1 MSNSLKPDESRE
13 QNPMQVPDTNPD
25 SVFSGLP
32 AELMKQLTPA
42 KTRMILLWLTGQYS
56 QKKIAGVIGVSENTI
71 RAWMLQPS
79 VQAVIQEIQNREF
92 ALMDSKIKS
101 MRYKALDTIDSLLDS
116 DMDNVRFS
124 AAKDILDRSGHK
136 PQQKIQVDKTVTSIE
151 QQLSN
156 LQNFVESDAEIVDI
170 DIDDLVAEVKSY

>member
-1 MSNSLKPDESRE
+1 MSNDFLPQKSAD
-13 QNPMQVPDTNPD
+13 QVPEQTPQTNPD
-25 SVFSGLP
+25 DIFSGLP
-32 AELMKQLTPA
+32 TELLRQLTPA

-56 QKKIAGVIGVSENTI
+56 QKKIAQVVNVSENTI
-71 RAWMLQPS
+71 RAWMLQPA
-79 VQAVIQEIQNREF
+79 VQAVITEIQNREF
-92 ALMDSKIKS
+92 ALMDSKIKA
-101 MRYKALDTIDSLLDS
+101 MRYKALDTMDTLLES

-151 QQLSN
+151 QQLSQLN
-156 LQNFVESDAEIVDI
+156 NFVESEAEIIDI